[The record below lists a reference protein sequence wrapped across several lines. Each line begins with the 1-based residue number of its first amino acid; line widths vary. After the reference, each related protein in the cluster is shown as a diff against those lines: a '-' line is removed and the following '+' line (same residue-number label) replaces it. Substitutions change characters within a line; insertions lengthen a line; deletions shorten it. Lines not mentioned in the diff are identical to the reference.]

1 MAQYYASV
9 RRCDETVGEILR
21 ALDDA
26 GCRENKLVLF
36 LSDNGM
42 AFPFAKTNCYLNSTK
57 SPWVLRWP
65 GRVEAGSVTKALVS
79 GIDFA
84 PTVLEALGI
93 EAVPGMDG
101 VSLLTLIRGE
111 KTEHYGTVYT
121 QFFKTARN
129 EITKRERHY
138 PMRCVQDKRYAYIY
152 NAWSDGETVFMNES
166 MAGMTFKAMKEA
178 AETDQ
183 AIARRVAL
191 YQFRVKEE
199 LFDYE
204 NDPDALENLADR
216 PEYSQMVRDMRSK
229 MREYMETSGDEL
241 LPQFLKDMNAV

>member
-1 MAQYYASV
+1 
-9 RRCDETVGEILR
+9 
-21 ALDDA
+21 
-26 GCRENKLVLF
+26 
-36 LSDNGM
+36 
-42 AFPFAKTNCYLNSTK
+42 
-57 SPWVLRWP
+57 
-65 GRVEAGSVTKALVS
+65 
-79 GIDFA
+79 
-84 PTVLEALGI
+84 
-93 EAVPGMDG
+93 
-101 VSLLTLIRGE
+101 
-111 KTEHYGTVYT
+111 
-121 QFFKTARN
+121 
-129 EITKRERHY
+129 
-138 PMRCVQDKRYAYIY
+138 
-152 NAWSDGETVFMNES
+152 MNES